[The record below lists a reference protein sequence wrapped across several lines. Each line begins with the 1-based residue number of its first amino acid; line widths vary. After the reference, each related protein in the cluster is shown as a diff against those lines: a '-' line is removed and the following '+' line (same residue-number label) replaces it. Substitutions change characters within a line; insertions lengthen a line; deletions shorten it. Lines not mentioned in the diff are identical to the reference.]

1 MYGDNQINGD
11 CSMRSKRIGSTS
23 RLENT
28 DTTNASI
35 YIYYRSQIAD
45 YATIFDTFSEMER
58 VIGLYAESVS

>member
-28 DTTNASI
+28 DTTNASN
-35 YIYYRSQIAD
+35 IYYRSQITD
-45 YATIFDTFSEMER
+45 YATIFDTFSKMER

>member
-28 DTTNASI
+28 DTTNASN
-35 YIYYRSQIAD
+35 IYYRSQITD

>member
-28 DTTNASI
+28 DTTNASN
-35 YIYYRSQIAD
+35 IYYRSQIAD
-45 YATIFDTFSEMER
+45 YATIFDTFSKMER